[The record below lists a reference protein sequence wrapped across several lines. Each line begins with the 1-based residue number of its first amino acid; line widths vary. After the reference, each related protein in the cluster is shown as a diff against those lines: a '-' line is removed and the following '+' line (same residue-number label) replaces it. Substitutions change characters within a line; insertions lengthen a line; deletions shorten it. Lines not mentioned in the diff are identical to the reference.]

1 MEYKREAKALLL
13 VALCGWVL
21 PAGLQAQ
28 ALPLVPA
35 GTRFLVEL
43 RTKLD
48 ANEIQR
54 GKKFEAR
61 TLEPIATADG
71 RLIPGGRRL
80 EGRVSYV
87 EGNHMLLRFEEIE
100 TGRGKQPI
108 VATVTRVVGEH
119 DVRARADREGEIE
132 TTSHRGRDAIIGA
145 AIVGSA
151 GAAIGATRSGHD
163 AAIGAAA
170 GAGTGAMLGAL
181 QGGDDLVLD
190 KGTRLELQLDRPLGW
205 L

>member
-1 MEYKREAKALLL
+1 MRANINVKALLL
-13 VALCGWVL
+13 VALSGWVL
-21 PAGLQAQ
+21 SPRLHAEG
-28 ALPLVPA
+28 LPLVPA

-48 ANEIQR
+48 SFEIQR

-61 TLEPIATADG
+61 TLEPIPTADG
-71 RLIPGGRRL
+71 RIIPGGRRI

-87 EGNHMLLRFEEIE
+87 EGNRMLLRFEEIE

-119 DVRARADREGEIE
+119 EVRARADREGEIE

-145 AIVGSA
+145 AVVGSA
-151 GAAIGATRSGHD
+151 GAVIGSTRSGRD

-170 GAGTGAMLGAL
+170 GAGTGAMIGAL
-181 QGGDDLVLD
+181 QAGDLVLD
-190 KGTRLELQLDRPLGW
+190 KGTRLELQLDRPLGF
-205 L
+205 